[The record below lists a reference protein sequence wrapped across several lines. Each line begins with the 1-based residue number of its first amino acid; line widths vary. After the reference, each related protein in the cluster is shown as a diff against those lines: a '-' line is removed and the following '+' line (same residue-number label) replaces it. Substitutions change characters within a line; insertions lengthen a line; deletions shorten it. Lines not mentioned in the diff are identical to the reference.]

1 MTLFPMLKP
10 TRYPIRYPNRYPIR
24 NPTTMMIRCLSP
36 VFMAVLLPSLMLSSA
51 LAEQSHSDKGKE
63 IVGKI
68 KASLY
73 LGSDSAPE
81 KWAEKYALV
90 EKEVTGQLRGIQ
102 QMGFQHYRKLGADI
116 QPVFRSYENWLAPL
130 KPSEEILLSFESRGR
145 SDDGGLR
152 LDLEFWQHRRKIM
165 QMNPVLHADKPLLIL
180 GPRWRGCSLIIAM
193 ELID

>member
-1 MTLFPMLKP
+1 ML
-10 TRYPIRYPNRYPIR
+10 T
-24 NPTTMMIRCLSP
+24 RCLCP
-36 VFMAVLLPSLMLSSA
+36 FFRAVLLPTLMLSSA
-51 LAEQSHSDKGKE
+51 LADQNDSDKGKE
-63 IVGKI
+63 VVGKI

-73 LGSDSAPE
+73 LGSDSALE
-81 KWAEKYALV
+81 KWAEKYAPV
-90 EKEVTGQLRGIQ
+90 EKEVTGRLRGIK
-102 QMGFQHYRKLGADI
+102 QMRFQHY
-116 QPVFRSYENWLAPL
+116 SYENWLTPL

-180 GPRWRGCSLIIAM
+180 GPRWRGCSLIIAI

>member
-1 MTLFPMLKP
+1 MTLFVISKLTLKP
-10 TRYPIRYPNRYPIR
+10 TRQ
-24 NPTTMMIRCLSP
+24 PTTMMIRCLRL
-36 VFMAVLLPSLMLSSA
+36 VFVAVLLPSLMVSSS
-51 LAEQSHSDKGKE
+51 LAEQSDSDKGKE

-73 LGSDSAPE
+73 LGSDAAPE

-90 EKEVTGQLRGIQ
+90 EKEVTERLRGIQ
-102 QMGFQHYRKLGADI
+102 QMKFQHYRKLGTDI

-145 SDDGGLR
+145 SGDGGLR

-165 QMNPVLHADKPLLIL
+165 QMNPVLHTDKSLLIL
-180 GPRWRGCSLIIAM
+180 GPRWRGCSLIIAI
-193 ELID
+193 ELMN

>member
-1 MTLFPMLKP
+1 MTLFPIFNPARNPARNL
-10 TRYPIRYPNRYPIR
+10 NRYPIH

-36 VFMAVLLPSLMLSSA
+36 VFIAVLLPSLMVSSA
-51 LAEQSHSDKGKE
+51 LAEQGHSDKGKE

-102 QMGFQHYRKLGADI
+102 QMRFQHYRKLGADI

-180 GPRWRGCSLIIAM
+180 GPRWRGCSLIIAI
-193 ELID
+193 ELMD